1 MSLYSASLFEIAP
14 VWQVRQPQN
23 KFAQY
28 GRNYTTSEEDTSR
41 LEEVIFAPP
50 WRKAESKKGCIKG
63 EWPHEFYS
71 VLRFIENSHA
81 IVQVSFDDKKDIF
94 LLHIAPTHCHSL

>member
-1 MSLYSASLFEIAP
+1 MYLYSASLFEIAP

-28 GRNYTTSEEDTSR
+28 GRNYITSEEDTSR

-50 WRKAESKKGCIKG
+50 LEKSGVEEGVYKGR
-63 EWPHEFYS
+63 
-71 VLRFIENSHA
+71 V
-81 IVQVSFDDKKDIF
+81 
-94 LLHIAPTHCHSL
+94 APRILFGPTIY